1 MAVQDC
7 GGEAEGRLEI
17 SAFWFSQNSIVS
29 AARWLIVL
37 LAGAL
42 TALPI
47 RAGALDDIRAK
58 EVITLGYVE
67 GAAPFSSGPAREP
80 QGYSV
85 DLCREIA
92 KGIGAQ
98 LGLPDLRVQWVPLT
112 LQNRLEAV
120 RTRRVDIDCSTT
132 TWTLSRQKEVDF
144 SLITFVDGATVI
156 ASEASDI
163 LRFADF
169 KGKRIA
175 VIRGTTT
182 AKVLAQ
188 ALQTREVSAEVIP
201 VGTRAEGL
209 QLLQAGNVEGF
220 ASDRVALIA
229 SVLGDGAKSRLRL
242 LDDDFSLEQYA
253 LALPRGDHDF
263 RLAVNRVIARLYRTG
278 DIMRIYERW
287 LGTFGRP
294 STLLYATYFL
304 QSLAE

>member
-1 MAVQDC
+1 
-7 GGEAEGRLEI
+7 
-17 SAFWFSQNSIVS
+17 
-29 AARWLIVL
+29 
-37 LAGAL
+37 
-42 TALPI
+42 
-47 RAGALDDIRAK
+47 
-58 EVITLGYVE
+58 
-67 GAAPFSSGPAREP
+67 
-80 QGYSV
+80 
-85 DLCREIA
+85 
-92 KGIGAQ
+92 
-98 LGLPDLRVQWVPLT
+98 VQWVPLT

-120 RTRRVDIDCSTT
+120 RSRRVDIDCSTT

-188 ALQTREVSAEVIP
+188 ALQSREVSAQVVP